1 MDQIDSFKITEKH
14 YATIIKQ
21 GTDNL
26 PYETGGF
33 LGGKDGIICGLL
45 PTFNKDWDQN
55 KDVYALHDADIHRAY
70 EFFNKH
76 NLTYYGVYHTHP
88 KGIAYPSDAD
98 IATKQQYH
106 FIIAYKDPQNPVFNA
121 FRIEGKHPIQLPLKV
136 IPNKGYTSIIKDR
149 DILKQ
154 REQDK
159 EEAEKL
165 SERIHNVIEGQK
177 NIYKRM
183 PPKEDITGNSDFS
196 TLA

>member
-1 MDQIDSFKITEKH
+1 MPI
-14 YATIIKQ
+14 
-21 GTDNL
+21 L
-26 PYETGGF
+26 
-33 LGGKDGIICGLL
+33 
-45 PTFNKDWDQN
+45 
-55 KDVYALHDADIHRAY
+55 V
-70 EFFNKH
+70 
-76 NLTYYGVYHTHP
+76 
-88 KGIAYPSDAD
+88 
-98 IATKQQYH
+98 TKQQYH

-183 PPKEDITGNSDFS
+183 PPKEDIIGNSDFS